1 MIFAWLR
8 AHIYIRWGWPPL
20 NQNPFFLPYV
30 IGYTDKWENSELNTI
45 YQSLKRYFS
54 IWMHQQQLFNIKYAD
69 RRPII
74 LIFTEKHIFTTK
86 DHRLIEHFM
95 QIILTTIVASFPIV
109 GLPQISQIYLL
120 EIGILLL
127 TKQCIGR
134 IFSRSFDLLQSF
146 QST

>member
-54 IWMHQQQLFNIKYAD
+54 IWMHQQQLFNMQIED
-69 RRPII
+69 
-74 LIFTEKHIFTTK
+74 LISWYLLRKHIFTTK

>member
-20 NQNPFFLPYV
+20 NQNPSFLPYV

-54 IWMHQQQLFNIKYAD
+54 IWMHQQQLFNMQIEDLLSWYLL
-69 RRPII
+69 R
-74 LIFTEKHIFTTK
+74 KHIFTTK

-109 GLPQISQIYLL
+109 GQPQISQIYLL